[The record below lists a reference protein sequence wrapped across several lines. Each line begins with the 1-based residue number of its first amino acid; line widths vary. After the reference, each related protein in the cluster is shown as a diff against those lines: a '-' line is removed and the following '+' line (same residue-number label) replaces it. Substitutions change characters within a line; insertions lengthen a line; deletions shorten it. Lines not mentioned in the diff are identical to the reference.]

1 MLGSAVIIF
10 REVLEAALIIG
21 LILAVTR
28 DVPGRRRYVFMG
40 LAGGLS
46 GAVLLALF
54 GDLIAPLAQGMGAE
68 IVNASILLTA
78 VVMLSWHLVWM
89 KKHSYAINHHIRQ
102 MGAKIESGEQSIS
115 VIGFII
121 GLAILREG
129 SEAVLFLFGLSA
141 SGASAMSLFIGALL
155 GLLAGMLV
163 GVIVYFGMA
172 RVPLGSLF
180 RVSGWLI
187 LLLTAGLA
195 AQASNYLV
203 QADILPALGNRIW
216 DTSQFL
222 SEQSLAGQ
230 FLHILIGYV
239 AQPMGIQLVVYVGTI
254 VLVSTLMYLI
264 ARPPSQRVLVTGLAS
279 LLLGVVFMAASDQ
292 AHASHKIYSPYVDE
306 GEVELEMRAHT
317 TFDSDASK
325 NSNEKMKFEAGYG
338 VTDKWFTT
346 IGGEVADNANHQHEY
361 QATFWENIFQ
371 LTEQGQYWVDV
382 GAYLEYEVG
391 HTSGSSDQVEGKLL
405 LEKAVGQYVNTA
417 NLVLVREVGS
427 NAANATNFEYAWRT
441 KYLFSKAVELG
452 VEIYGEMGELG
463 HFLPSAQQD
472 HRIGPVLSGVLPLGS
487 RKGKWLYEVGYLF
500 GASDAAPD
508 GTLKFNLEYEFRL

>member
-155 GLLAGMLV
+155 
-163 GVIVYFGMA
+163 ID
-172 RVPLGSLF
+172 
-180 RVSGWLI
+180 LI
-187 LLLTAGLA
+187 L
-195 AQASNYLV
+195 
-203 QADILPALGNRIW
+203 
-216 DTSQFL
+216 
-222 SEQSLAGQ
+222 
-230 FLHILIGYV
+230 
-239 AQPMGIQLVVYVGTI
+239 
-254 VLVSTLMYLI
+254 TL
-264 ARPPSQRVLVTGLAS
+264 
-279 LLLGVVFMAASDQ
+279 
-292 AHASHKIYSPYVDE
+292 
-306 GEVELEMRAHT
+306 
-317 TFDSDASK
+317 
-325 NSNEKMKFEAGYG
+325 
-338 VTDKWFTT
+338 
-346 IGGEVADNANHQHEY
+346 
-361 QATFWENIFQ
+361 
-371 LTEQGQYWVDV
+371 
-382 GAYLEYEVG
+382 
-391 HTSGSSDQVEGKLL
+391 
-405 LEKAVGQYVNTA
+405 
-417 NLVLVREVGS
+417 
-427 NAANATNFEYAWRT
+427 
-441 KYLFSKAVELG
+441 
-452 VEIYGEMGELG
+452 
-463 HFLPSAQQD
+463 
-472 HRIGPVLSGVLPLGS
+472 
-487 RKGKWLYEVGYLF
+487 
-500 GASDAAPD
+500 
-508 GTLKFNLEYEFRL
+508 